1 MTEVAEATK
10 NSELRIGNAQMRNVF
25 RLSITVFDFL
35 LEMTVMSSSRN
46 AQMICVAGTET
57 LTNRVERQSRRY
69 KSQLYRD
76 WARIEV

>member
-1 MTEVAEATK
+1 MTDVAEATK

-25 RLSITVFDFL
+25 RLSISFDFL